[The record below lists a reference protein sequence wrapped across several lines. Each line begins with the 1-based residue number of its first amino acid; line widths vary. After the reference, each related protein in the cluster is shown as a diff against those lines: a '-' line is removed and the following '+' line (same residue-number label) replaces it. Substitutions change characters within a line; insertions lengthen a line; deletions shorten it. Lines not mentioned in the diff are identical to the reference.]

1 MTVNLPTNYNNK
13 SFVYAW
19 AYRNAAGEII
29 GYVARYQNDD
39 DKKDIIPFFKRE
51 DDSFAVGGVPAENRT
66 LFGLELLSTCEKT
79 TPFFIHEGEKA
90 AQAMQ
95 NLNFIAITS
104 LGGSNSAKN
113 TDWSPLN
120 GFSEVILI
128 PDNDEAGEHYLND
141 VAKCLANLAQ
151 PPTLKVFRFK
161 SLQDVQGADFVD
173 WLKIAFPNWNEY
185 DIIPYSEAWYQKFEA
200 SFATQL
206 AENAQIFDYSSLVSN
221 SEFCEWQTPNSL
233 QLPLKPVPLLP
244 LEIIPTA
251 YLAWIADISHRMQT
265 PPDFAA
271 ITAITTS
278 SSLIGAGCA
287 MRPKQK
293 DNWEVIPNLW
303 GACVGRPS
311 VVLKTPSMRESM
323 AMLDRLQAE
332 AGKQYELE
340 KKDFEFKNEV
350 YQAAKKSLRS
360 ELDKAVKGNFDE
372 QKVGKLRHDFMD
384 MEEALEPVRRLFKTN
399 ETSVQSMTVLQK
411 ENLRGILVFRDEL
424 VGLLTRWDREDMQ
437 DERAYFLEGW
447 NGNGSYTDKKIG
459 RGLVEAKNI
468 CISVL
473 GGIQPD
479 KLNRYIAQTL
489 NGNNDGLLQ
498 RFQLAVYPDEPKNWQ
513 LIDTYPNTAEKNRVF
528 AIMQTLADMDF
539 VQYGATKGE
548 NDEKP
553 HFHFNEEAQHIFN
566 DWLTRLQLEKLP
578 QEENPFMC
586 EHLGKFRSLMP
597 SLSLIFHLIDI
608 ADGTATGSVS
618 AKAAN
623 LAVLWC
629 QYLEAH
635 ARRIYSMSTAPE
647 REAALILAKHIK
659 KGDLPNPFTAK
670 NVYDKT
676 WQLLR
681 NKEEV
686 EAACRVLEEE
696 NWLLMERQPKNSQ
709 RGRPL
714 IIYHINP
721 KIRRG

>member
-1 MTVNLPTNYNNK
+1 MTFNLPTNYNNK
-13 SFVYAW
+13 SFVHSW
-19 AYRNAAGEII
+19 AYRNATGEII
-29 GYVARYQNDD
+29 GYVTRYQNDNE
-39 DKKDIIPFFKRE
+39 KKDIVPFFNRE
-51 DDSFAVGGVPAENRT
+51 SDSFAVGGVPAENRS

-79 TPFFIHEGEKA
+79 TPIFIHEGEKA

-95 NLNFIAITS
+95 HLGFIAITS
-104 LGGSNSAKN
+104 LGGSNATKN

-120 GFSEVILI
+120 GFSEVFLI

-141 VAKCLANLAQ
+141 VAQCLASLEQ
-151 PPTLKVFRFK
+151 PPILRILRFK
-161 SLQDVQGADFVD
+161 SMQDIQGADFVN
-173 WLKIAFPNWNEY
+173 WLKTAFNNWNEY
-185 DIIPYSEAWYQKFEA
+185 DVISYSDTWHTAFKA
-200 SFATQL
+200 KIAQL
-206 AENAQIFDYSSLVSN
+206 IEGSQSFDYRSLPSN
-221 SEFCEWQTPNSL
+221 SESCEWETPNSL

-244 LEIIPTA
+244 LEIIPKP
-251 YLAWIADISHRMQT
+251 YREWISDISHRMQT

-271 ITAITTS
+271 ITALTVTG
-278 SSLIGAGCA
+278 SLIGSGCA
-287 MRPKQK
+287 IRPKQK
-293 DNWEVIPNLW
+293 DNWEVFPNVW

-311 VVLKTPSMRESM
+311 VVLKTPSMREPM

-332 AGKQYELE
+332 AGKQYEVE

-372 QKVGKLRHDFMD
+372 QKVSDLRLDFMD
-384 MEEALEPVRRLFKTN
+384 MEEAIEPVRRLFKTN

-411 ENLRGILVFRDEL
+411 ENPRGILVFRDEL

-459 RGLVEAKNI
+459 RGLVEAENI

-513 LIDTYPNTAEKNRVF
+513 LIDSYPNTVEKNRVF
-528 AIMQTLADMDF
+528 SIMQTLTDVDF
-539 VQYGATKGE
+539 MKYGATKDE
-548 NDEKP
+548 NNEKP
-553 HFHFNEEAQHIFN
+553 HFHFNEEAQLIFN
-566 DWLTRLQLEKLP
+566 DWLTTLQIEKLP
-578 QEENPFMC
+578 QEENTFIC

-608 ADGTATGSVS
+608 ADGTATGNVS

-635 ARRIYSMSTAPE
+635 ARRIYSMSIAPE

-686 EAACRVLEEE
+686 EAACHVLEEE
-696 NWLLMERQPKNSQ
+696 NWLRMERQSKNSQ

>member
-1 MTVNLPTNYNNK
+1 MNFPPIYNNK
-13 SFVYAW
+13 TFVHAW
-19 AYRNAAGEII
+19 KYCDFSGATL
-29 GYVARYQNDD
+29 GYVSRYQDGEH
-39 DKKDIIPFFKRE
+39 KKDIVPFFIPCG
-51 DDSFAVGGVPAENRT
+51 DDNFSAGIHSANRS
-66 LFGLELLSTCEKT
+66 LFGLQLLANRPKT
-79 TPFFIHEGEKA
+79 ESIFINEGEKA
-90 AQAMQ
+90 ASAMQ
-95 NLNFIAITS
+95 SLGLVAITS
-104 LGGSNSAKN
+104 VGGSNAAKQS
-113 TDWSPLN
+113 DWTPLN
-120 GFSEVILI
+120 GFETVYLI
-128 PDNDEAGEHYLND
+128 PDNDEAGEHYLKD
-141 VAKCLANLAQ
+141 VAQCLSQLEQ
-151 PPTLKVFRFK
+151 PPVLKILRSKKFAELK
-161 SLQDVQGADFVD
+161 GADFVD
-173 WLKIAFPNWNEY
+173 WIKPLFPTWDEY
-185 DIIPYSEAWYQKFEA
+185 SDVPYTEKFLN
-200 SFATQL
+200 SFMQSFKSRL
-206 AENAQIFDYSSLVSN
+206 VYAEIFDYTSLVSN
-221 SEFCEWQTPNSL
+221 SESCEWNTPNSL
-233 QLPLKPVPLLP
+233 QLPLKPVPSLP

-251 YLAWIADISHRMQT
+251 YRAWIADISHRMQT
-265 PPDFAA
+265 PPDFA
-271 ITAITTS
+271 IVTALVVTG
-278 SSLIGAGCA
+278 SLIGSGCA

-293 DNWEVIPNLW
+293 DNWEVFPNVW
-303 GACVGRPS
+303 GGCIGRPS
-311 VVLKTPSMRESM
+311 VVLKTPSMREPM
-323 AMLDRLQAE
+323 VMLDRLQAE
-332 AGKQYELE
+332 AGKQYEVE

-384 MEEALEPVRRLFKTN
+384 MEEALELVRRLFKTN

-411 ENLRGILVFRDEL
+411 ENPRGILVFRDEL
-424 VGLLTRWDREDMQ
+424 VGLVTRWDRDDMQ
-437 DERAYFLEGW
+437 DERAYFLECW

-459 RGLVEAKNI
+459 RGLVEAENI

-513 LIDTYPNTAEKNRVF
+513 LIDSYPNTAEKNRVF
-528 AIMQTLADMDF
+528 AIMQRLADMDF
-539 VQYGATKGE
+539 TLYGATKGE
-548 NDEKP
+548 FDDKP
-553 HFHFNEEAQHIFN
+553 HFHFNEEAQLIFN
-566 DWLTRLQLEKLP
+566 DWLTTLQLEKLP
-578 QEENPFMC
+578 QEENTFIC

-608 ADGTATGSVS
+608 ADGTATGNVS

-623 LAVLWC
+623 LAVFWC
-629 QYLEAH
+629 KYLEAH
-635 ARRIYSMSTAPE
+635 ARRIYSMSIAPE

-714 IIYHINP
+714 IIYYINP